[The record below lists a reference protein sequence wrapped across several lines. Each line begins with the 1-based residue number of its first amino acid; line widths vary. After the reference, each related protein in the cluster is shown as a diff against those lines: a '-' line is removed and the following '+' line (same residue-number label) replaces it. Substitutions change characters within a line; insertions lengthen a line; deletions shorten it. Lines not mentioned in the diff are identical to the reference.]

1 MVEVHALAAI
11 ATKTMDAVNV
21 FAGAIAD
28 FKQRKLS
35 ILWTIWHYIMFFFG
49 YGKGYDHIYISAL
62 VYYFSKLSEPIY
74 KPSNDIYVALPLDFH
89 FTQLERAQLSN
100 EEALL
105 RTVRAYIMSDAPI
118 ERAVCSVSH

>member
-21 FAGAIAD
+21 FAGAVAD

-49 YGKGYDHIYISAL
+49 YGKGYDHIYISAS
-62 VYYFSKLSEPIY
+62 VYYFQNYQNRFIS
-74 KPSNDIYVALPLDFH
+74 PLMISTSH
-89 FTQLERAQLSN
+89 CRSTS
-100 EEALL
+100 
-105 RTVRAYIMSDAPI
+105 TSHSW
-118 ERAVCSVSH
+118 SVHNFRMKRPC